1 MTFAVRD
8 SGSFRDPSGH
18 VYECDGR
25 ILRSVN
31 PVAADSYRALR
42 DSGMLEALSAQGLL
56 LPAVERD
63 PASVM
68 LSDASPEYLLE
79 HPRVPFISYPYEWC
93 FAAHRAAALLHLD
106 LHLAALRGG
115 FTLSDA
121 SAYNVQF
128 QGPRPVFIDLLS
140 LRPYRPGEIWA
151 GHRQFC
157 MQFLNPLLLEAKLG
171 INPQA
176 WFRGQPEGIDPVD
189 LAKLLRWRHLLSF
202 TVLAHVVLQA
212 RFQAKSVTIDQRTT
226 ASLKRAQLPAV
237 AFKNML
243 LSLRSYIAGLNR
255 PAGRTVWADYAG
267 NTSYSAQEADQKRRL
282 VAEMVAVV
290 KPATLIDLGCNTGD
304 YAALALANG
313 AESVIGFDFDL
324 GALDQAFAR
333 AKREKLNFLPLW
345 LDAAN
350 PSPDQGWGQRERKG
364 FASRAK
370 ADALLALALIHHL
383 IIGRNIPMVDAVD
396 WLIDMAP
403 QGIIEFVPKGDPM
416 VRRLLALREDIFSD
430 YDEAAFRAAIE
441 RRAQIR
447 RLETLS
453 EGGRLL
459 VWYERRGDDGSAAH
473 IMTSKTSMLLS
484 T

>member
-1 MTFAVRD
+1 MTPAARD
-8 SGSFRDPSGH
+8 PGSFRDPSGH
-18 VYECDGR
+18 VYELDGR

-42 DSGMLEALSAQGLL
+42 DSGLLAALSTQGLL
-56 LPAVERD
+56 LPAVECD
-63 PASVM
+63 PASVR

-106 LHLAALRGG
+106 LHLAALAGG

-157 MQFLNPLLLEAKLG
+157 MQFLNPLLLETKLG

-189 LAKLLRWRHLLSF
+189 LAKLLRWRHLFSF
-202 TVLAHVVLQA
+202 TVFAHVVLQA
-212 RFQAKSVTIDQRTT
+212 RFQAKAVATDQRATT
-226 ASLKRAQLPAV
+226 SLKRAQLPAA

-243 LSLRSYIAGLNR
+243 LSLRSYIAGLDR
-255 PAGRTVWADYAG
+255 PVARTVWADYAG
-267 NTSYSAQEADQKRRL
+267 NTSYSAQEAEQKRRL
-282 VAEMVAVV
+282 VGEMVAAV

-304 YAALALANG
+304 YAALALASG
-313 AESVIGFDFDL
+313 AQGVIGFDFDL

-333 AKREKLNFLPLW
+333 ATREKLNFLPLW

-370 ADALLALALIHHL
+370 ADGLLALALIHHL
-383 IIGRNIPMVDAVD
+383 VIGRNIPMDDVVA
-396 WLIDMAP
+396 WLIAMAP
-403 QGIIEFVPKGDPM
+403 HGIIEFVPKGDPM
-416 VRRLLALREDIFSD
+416 VQRLLALREDIFPD
-430 YDEAAFRAAIE
+430 YDEVAFRAAVE
-441 RRAQIR
+441 RRARIR
-447 RLETLS
+447 RAERLS

-459 VWYERRGDDGSAAH
+459 VWYETTAQQGNGQPGH
-473 IMTSKTSMLLS
+473 MP
-484 T
+484 